1 MNMRLKKS
9 NSGFTLIELMTVIAI
24 IGILAS
30 AIMISLG
37 VQKKRATVN
46 KVLTE
51 LSGVM
56 ENIYLC
62 KSDDGT
68 VDAPA
73 GGGGGNICTI
83 GPNDAS
89 YGIWP
94 KIDSDKFTYVSS
106 TTAEFANSKW
116 FYQAKPDDPTMETI
130 CCNSKSGKCGK
141 LDPGVPCDVNTDIK

>member
-1 MNMRLKKS
+1 MNIKLKNN

-68 VDAPA
+68 VNAPDTSTN
-73 GGGGGNICTI
+73 GGNDICDISGNYGKWPNI
-83 GPNDAS
+83 GDDEFS
-89 YGIWP
+89 YPTGISFSTSTWYYSAIP
-94 KIDSDKFTYVSS
+94 SDSS
-106 TTAEFANSKW
+106 
-116 FYQAKPDDPTMETI
+116 METI
-130 CCNSKSGKCGK
+130 CCNSTSGKCGK
-141 LDPGVPCDVNTDIK
+141 VTVGCDANTPIK

>member
-1 MNMRLKKS
+1 MRLKKS

-30 AIMISLG
+30 AITISLG

-68 VDAPA
+68 VNAPDTSTN
-73 GGGGGNICTI
+73 GGNDICDI
-83 GPNDAS
+83 SGN
-89 YGIWP
+89 YGKWP
-94 KIDSDKFTYVSS
+94 KIDDDKFTYVSS

-116 FYQAKPDDPTMETI
+116 FYQAKPDDSTMETI

-141 LDPGVPCDVNTDIK
+141 LDSGVPCSVNTDIK